1 MKTTR
6 LLTTLCATLVL
17 AACASVPPRPP
28 AVQDPAL
35 RASYEA
41 AQQQREQV
49 LRADAEWSIS
59 GRIAASNAGRGGS
72 GRLDWQ
78 QHGEAF
84 QVSIRAPVTGQGWR
98 LAGGG
103 VGGAVLEGVEGG
115 PRRGFDARLLLL
127 EATGWDVPLQALP
140 AWIRGLREPALG
152 PARIE
157 YGTDGLPL
165 YMEQDGWRVQ
175 YHWPLAGEG
184 AGPAASGPV
193 LPRRVEASRGE
204 ARVRLVVDEW
214 VGVDG

>member
-6 LLTTLCATLVL
+6 LLTILCAALVL
-17 AACASVPPRPP
+17 AACASAPPRPP

-35 RASYEA
+35 RAAYEA
-41 AQQQREQV
+41 AQQEREQA
-49 LRADAEWSIS
+49 LRADSEWSLR

-78 QHGEAF
+78 QQGQAF
-84 QVSIRAPVTGQGWR
+84 QVSISAPVTRQTWR
-98 LAGGG
+98 LAGGD
-103 VGGAVLEGVEGG
+103 GAALLEGVEGG
-115 PRRGFDARLLLL
+115 PRQGFDARLLLL
-127 EATGWDVPLQALP
+127 EATGWDVPMQALP

-157 YGTDGLPL
+157 YGIDGLPL
-165 YMEQDGWRVQ
+165 YMEQDGWRIQ
-175 YHWPLAGEG
+175 YHWPQAGDAAG
-184 AGPAASGPV
+184 AAVAGPV

-214 VGVDG
+214 VGIDG